1 MRRLR
6 LLFLFLRVPGKRLSL
21 RAYQLPMWLPQANRR
36 SIGRCAPPATL
47 RRAGSQVKPDPSSAL
62 VVTGIYRLT
71 RFLWILLGWVLS
83 MNRFQIEP
91 EERALTC
98 LFGQT
103 FLAYATQVRGWI

>member
-1 MRRLR
+1 M
-6 LLFLFLRVPGKRLSL
+6 
-21 RAYQLPMWLPQANRR
+21 
-36 SIGRCAPPATL
+36 
-47 RRAGSQVKPDPSSAL
+47 KPDPSSGL

-71 RFLWILLGWVLS
+71 RFLWILLDWVLS